1 MRELGKLGRPARRS
15 LRDAGAAGEGG
26 GPARQVLLPACVR
39 QIVEVQLDLLRGR
52 LRERDLELEMSNA
65 AADALAEE
73 GWDPQ
78 FGARPLKRVIQRQIE
93 NEIAVRLLSN
103 TVVEGS
109 GVHIDFDGDRF
120 EFEVTGPEC
129 DVATED
135 SAREAAV
142 K

>member
-1 MRELGKLGRPARRS
+1 MREQLKHSMRP
-15 LRDAGAAGEGG
+15 E
-26 GPARQVLLPACVR
+26 LLNRIDETVVFHGLSRPQLR

-52 LRERDLELEMSNA
+52 LRERDLKLDVSNA
-65 AADALAEE
+65 AADALAEA

-109 GVHIDFDGDRF
+109 RVHIDSDGDRF

-129 DVATED
+129 AVATQEP
-135 SAREAAV
+135 ARETAV